1 MVLTIND
8 QTIWLIFSIY
18 HICKVYEKSI
28 IVSPFLFYF
37 VLSFIQQFNQKILR
51 WYSNILSS
59 KDYAEYD
66 LGSAS

>member
-18 HICKVYEKSI
+18 HIWKVYEKSI

-59 KDYAEYD
+59 KDYPEYD

>member
-18 HICKVYEKSI
+18 HIWKVYEKSI

-37 VLSFIQQFNQKILR
+37 VLSFFQQFNQKILR

-66 LGSAS
+66 LVSAS